1 MKRPNTRPKRP
12 PKDVYLAFANWRF
25 QTQHSHNLRQS
36 IFFFRSSFDHS
47 LVWTLVMRGH
57 YKNTPPSVRDC
68 QNVAK
73 CSRLT
78 TRKLL
83 ADGVAQGFLSIHTAP
98 NDSRKRLVQPTALA
112 IAEYEAMVRRY
123 VGLGETLIAD
133 KRRIKTRRA

>member
-1 MKRPNTRPKRP
+1 MKRPSPRPKRAT
-12 PKDVYLAFANWRF
+12 KETYLAFANWRF

-57 YKNTPPSVRDC
+57 YKSAPPSVRDC

-83 ADGVAQGFLSIHTAP
+83 ADGVAQGFLAIHPAP
-98 NDSRKRLVQPTALA
+98 DDNRKRLVHPTALA
-112 IAEYEAMVRRY
+112 IAEYESMVRRY
-123 VGLGETLIAD
+123 IALGDTLIGD
-133 KRRIKTRRA
+133 KRQIKPRRS

>member
-1 MKRPNTRPKRP
+1 
-12 PKDVYLAFANWRF
+12 
-25 QTQHSHNLRQS
+25 
-36 IFFFRSSFDHS
+36 
-47 LVWTLVMRGH
+47 MRGH

-83 ADGVAQGFLSIHTAP
+83 ADGVAQGFLDIRTAP
-98 NDSRKRLVQPTALA
+98 NDSRKRLVHPTPLA

-133 KRRIKTRRA
+133 KRRIKPRRA